1 MRRFS
6 EKVSEDAIF
15 LVDTGSCFHVFA
27 QAFQVKFGQ
36 RHIITGGLSTMGYM
50 PGSVG
55 VAAASQG
62 KDVFC
67 ITGDGSVQFNIQ
79 ELQTIAQNNLPVK
92 LVILNN
98 NGYLLIRLT
107 QNNFQEGRFIGV
119 DKDSGVSCPDMEKI
133 AYAYGIKF
141 IRILG
146 LDDLDAKL
154 AELINYQGAVVCEVM
169 TPPNQLLIPRVASKK
184 MDDGK
189 MMSMP
194 YDDMFP
200 FLPREEYLENCVRE
214 TIV

>member
-1 MRRFS
+1 
-6 EKVSEDAIF
+6 
-15 LVDTGSCFHVFA
+15 
-27 QAFQVKFGQ
+27 
-36 RHIITGGLSTMGYM
+36 
-50 PGSVG
+50 
-55 VAAASQG
+55 
-62 KDVFC
+62 
-67 ITGDGSVQFNIQ
+67 
-79 ELQTIAQNNLPVK
+79 
-92 LVILNN
+92 
-98 NGYLLIRLT
+98 LIRLI

-184 MDDGK
+184 MDDGR

-214 TIV
+214 KII